1 MNSIIFRNPNDS
13 SKENI
18 NQFWNVFIQWMST
31 KQIRELYFTKEYN
44 ASTKEDFC
52 ANYDFFKDEYILYY
66 SKEYPFLEI
75 TVHGIEEEQLKDFL
89 KIAYNRWVIVDKR
102 ENFAAEVNEQLRK
115 VGISSL
121 ISVNQSKI
129 IDKEAENEIF
139 VDIKF
144 IKDPKIRKELLID
157 LMQILSLMQG
167 NNIYRGQKEN
177 KLNDVV
183 RDGLK
188 ITKRYQIHD
197 QSRRGES
204 ESGLD
209 AGELDL
215 LISTKDEDLPIAIVE
230 ALILDKMNKK
240 NLSNHIDK
248 ALTKY
253 DPNGCPI
260 TIIIIYSRG
269 TDFSMQASKIEKYL
283 NSYKYPYEVKD
294 SFEEVSTGY
303 TESRHWKLDLIR
315 SNKDITVH
323 ILDFKMP

>member
-1 MNSIIFRNPNDS
+1 MQSIKFINLNNS

-31 KQIRELYFTKEYN
+31 TKIRELYFTEEYK
-44 ASTKEDFC
+44 ASTKEEFYT
-52 ANYDFFKDEYILYY
+52 NIDFFNDEYIDYY
-66 SKEYPFLEI
+66 FKEYPFLKI
-75 TVHGIEEEQLKDFL
+75 ANSGVEEEQLKDFL

-102 ENFAAEVNEQLRK
+102 EDFAAEVNEQLRK

-129 IDKEAENEIF
+129 VNKEAEKEIF

-144 IKDPKIRKELLID
+144 VKDPMIRKELIID

-188 ITKRYQIHD
+188 ITRRYQIHD
-197 QSRRGES
+197 QSRHGES

-215 LISTKDEDLPIAIVE
+215 LISTKDDDLPIAIVE
-230 ALILDKMNKK
+230 ALILGRMNKK

-260 TIIIIYSRG
+260 TIIIIYSRC
-269 TDFSMQASKIEKYL
+269 TDFSEQASKIEKYL
-283 NSYKYPYEVKD
+283 DSYNYPYEVKD
-294 SFEEVSTGY
+294 SFEEVCTGY

-323 ILDFKMP
+323 ILDFNLP

>member
-1 MNSIIFRNPNDS
+1 MWEVLVNNS

-31 KQIRELYFTKEYN
+31 TKIRELYFTEEYK
-44 ASTKEDFC
+44 ASTKEEFY
-52 ANYDFFKDEYILYY
+52 ANIDFFNNEYIDYY
-66 SKEYPFLEI
+66 FKEYPFLKI
-75 TVHGIEEEQLKDFL
+75 ANSGVEEEQLKDFL

-102 ENFAAEVNEQLRK
+102 EDFAAEVNEQLRK

-121 ISVNQSKI
+121 ISVSQSKI
-129 IDKEAENEIF
+129 VNKEAEKEIF

-144 IKDPKIRKELLID
+144 VKDPMIRKELIID

-188 ITKRYQIHD
+188 ITRRYQIHD
-197 QSRRGES
+197 QSRHGES

-215 LISTKDEDLPIAIVE
+215 LISTKDDDLPIAIVE
-230 ALILDKMNKK
+230 ALILGRMNKK

-260 TIIIIYSRG
+260 TIIIIYSRC
-269 TDFSMQASKIEKYL
+269 TDFSEQASKIEKYL
-283 NSYKYPYEVKD
+283 DSYNYPYEVKD
-294 SFEEVSTGY
+294 SFEEVCTGY

-323 ILDFKMP
+323 ILDFNLP